1 MDRYYE
7 ACDKAISAMNKE
19 NVEAF
24 GRLKLAD
31 WDQVNVIRTVVTVYR
46 TSVRKARKR
55 YLKVA
60 RYGYLY
66 GMYLCGLDKDQRE
79 AEKAITEKWV
89 DRVLTETDF
98 VTLYRFNSEAERKAY
113 KLAETLEVSPDRNRE
128 IDKAL
133 RYWSQQ
139 LGQFAINMT
148 DYAILQAFEDAG
160 VEEVIWDTVKDERRC
175 HACREID
182 GKRFNVD
189 EVPPKPHMGCRCHL
203 IPVVDE

>member
-46 TSVRKARKR
+46 TSMRKARKR

-66 GMYLCGLDKDQRE
+66 GMYLCGLERDTKA

-98 VTLYRFNSEAERKAY
+98 VTMYRFNNEAERKAY

-160 VEEVIWDTVKDERRC
+160 VDEAIWDTVKDERRC
-175 HACREID
+175 HACRELD
-182 GKRFNVD
+182 GKRFKLD
-189 EVPPKPHMGCRCHL
+189 DVPPKPHIGCRCHL
-203 IPVVDE
+203 IPVIGE